1 MNRFESLDILSP
13 MGRIMLKVFFGPALF
28 SAFLMAVGCDKDSQN
43 VNSSALQDRLA
54 ELERRA
60 RDNLVLVKGGT
71 FIMGDF
77 GAVGEDGMWRPFF
90 PPTIEEDKPHEVK
103 LSSYYLNRQKTTWED
118 FDAYLLANDL
128 DVIERVFNEE
138 WKREPFQSDESSPF
152 YLRNPA
158 QVTWKEANDYCL
170 WLGQR
175 IQLPLAL
182 PTSAQWEFA
191 ARNRG
196 STEWIFSTHDGKP
209 LHVHRDLYEQVG
221 EGPEYVPVGS
231 RLPPNPL
238 GIYDMADNGK
248 EWVSDWFSDTWY
260 RDNPEITDPTGPAD
274 GTEKVVR
281 NLDFSFSRIGMPES
295 VPTIHSEDRFLVTQF
310 TFRCAL
316 QSSTEGTQVE

>member
-1 MNRFESLDILSP
+1 MRNVSALMSMTCLAILP
-13 MGRIMLKVFFGPALF
+13 
-28 SAFLMAVGCDKDSQN
+28 GCDDGPSVGAEELNQ
-43 VNSSALQDRLA
+43 RLA
-54 ELERRA
+54 QLEEKA
-60 RDNLVLVKGGT
+60 KQNMVFIEGGT
-71 FIMGDF
+71 FTMGDF
-77 GAVGEDGMWRPFF
+77 GAVGEDGVWRPFF
-90 PPTIEEDKPHEVK
+90 PPTAERNKAHTVT
-103 LSSYYLNRQKTTWED
+103 LSSYSISNQKTTWED
-118 FDAYLLANDL
+118 FDTYLIANDG

-138 WKREPFQSDESSPF
+138 WKREPFQNVGSSPF

-158 QVTWKEANDYCL
+158 QVTWKEANDYCY

-209 LHVHRDLYEQVG
+209 LHVHHDLYEQVG

>member
-1 MNRFESLDILSP
+1 MRNTAGLAL
-13 MGRIMLKVFFGPALF
+13 LLAVLFFA
-28 SAFLMAVGCDKDSQN
+28 GCGK
-43 VNSSALQDRLA
+43 NSSDINRSTLQDRVA
-54 ELERRA
+54 KLERRVQG
-60 RDNLVLVKGGT
+60 DLVFVKGGE

-77 GAVGEDGMWRPFF
+77 GAIGEDGAWRPFF
-90 PPTIEEDKPHEVK
+90 PPTAERNKAHIVT
-103 LSSYYLNRQKTTWED
+103 LSSYSISSQKTTWED
-118 FDAYLLANDL
+118 FDTYLIANDR

-158 QVTWKEANDYCL
+158 QVTWKEANDYCH

-175 IQLPLAL
+175 IQLPLTL

-221 EGPEYVPVGS
+221 DGPEYVPVGS

-295 VPTIHSEDRFLVTQF
+295 IPTIHSEDRLLVTQF

-316 QSSTEGTQVE
+316 QSSTGGTQVE